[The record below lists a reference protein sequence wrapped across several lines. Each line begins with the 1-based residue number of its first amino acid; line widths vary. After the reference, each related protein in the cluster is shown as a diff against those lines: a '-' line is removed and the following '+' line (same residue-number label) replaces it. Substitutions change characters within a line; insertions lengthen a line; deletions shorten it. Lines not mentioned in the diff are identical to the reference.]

1 MMGDWIS
8 WVKEIWSCSPAIIEE
23 NEVINKTSKELISM
37 LKTGRVTRQSG
48 ERIVTELLERLI
60 NHD

>member
-1 MMGDWIS
+1 VANWFS
-8 WVKEIWSCSPAIIEE
+8 WVKEIWNCSPRVAEE
-23 NEVINKTSKELISM
+23 VEVMNKTSQELISM
-37 LKTGRVTRQSG
+37 LKTGHITRQSG

>member
-1 MMGDWIS
+1 MANWFS
-8 WVKEIWSCSPAIIEE
+8 WVKEIWNCSPDIIEE

-37 LKTGRVTRQSG
+37 LKTGHITRQSD

>member
-1 MMGDWIS
+1 MSNWFS
-8 WVKEIWSCSPAIIEE
+8 WVKEIWNCSPAIIEE

-37 LKTGRVTRQSG
+37 LKIGHITRQSG